1 MKNNFLFFLFF
12 FSLALFNKG
21 YSQIITD
28 RPDQTE
34 SSIPLSE
41 GHIQVETGIAFEKEQ
56 SNINS
61 LIRFGILNGVELR
74 LNLNY
79 MINDQISSL
88 KKSSFTDFE
97 IGAKFRI
104 QDNNDKKTK
113 IGFLTHISIP
123 TAPEIFSNNEYGLLN
138 RLLFSHDI
146 NDSDQI
152 AYNFGYNKFKN
163 YDGEFVYTLVY
174 SKGFNSFGMFIELFG
189 NESSNLSILNF
200 DSGITYQ
207 LDESK
212 QLDLSFARGLNNE
225 LFYFSIGYSID
236 FN

>member
-1 MKNNFLFFLFF
+1 
-12 FSLALFNKG
+12 
-21 YSQIITD
+21 
-28 RPDQTE
+28 
-34 SSIPLSE
+34 
-41 GHIQVETGIAFEKEQ
+41 
-56 SNINS
+56 
-61 LIRFGILNGVELR
+61 
-74 LNLNY
+74 

-104 QDNNDKKTK
+104 QDNNEEKTK
-113 IGFLTHISIP
+113 IGFLTHVSIP

-152 AYNFGYNKFKN
+152 AYNVGYNKFKN

-174 SKGFNSFGMFIELFG
+174 SKGFNSFGMFLELFG
-189 NESSNLSILNF
+189 NESSNFSILNF

-207 LDESK
+207 LDGNK
-212 QLDLSFARGLNNE
+212 QLDLSFARGLNND
-225 LFYFSIGYSID
+225 LFYISIGYSID
-236 FN
+236 LH